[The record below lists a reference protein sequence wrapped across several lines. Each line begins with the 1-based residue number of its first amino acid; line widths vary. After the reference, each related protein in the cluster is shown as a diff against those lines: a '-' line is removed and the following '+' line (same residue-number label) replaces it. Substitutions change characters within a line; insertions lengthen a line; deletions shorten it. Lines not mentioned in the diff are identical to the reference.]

1 VKKLTKRVIR
11 ERSDMARYKEYDYS
25 QGKFIPVHFDK
36 QIIPGT
42 FEHTLHYLID
52 NEIDMSIFDLRYQ
65 NDETGAP
72 AYDPA
77 ILLKIVLYA
86 YSRGIT
92 SSRKIARCCEENIV
106 FMALSADTRPHFTTI
121 ADFIS
126 STNQEIINLFLKVLL
141 YCDEMGLIGKEM
153 FAVDGCKMPSNAS
166 KEWSG
171 TKAEFQHKKDKM
183 EQAIKQILTRHREM
197 DVKEKD
203 KGIIEQ
209 ETKYV
214 ETIKSK
220 VKKINQFLKENDD
233 KPGKRGKPIKSNITD
248 NESAK
253 IKTSHGVI
261 QGYNGVTVVD
271 EKHQIIV
278 HAEAFGAAQEHDLL
292 KPMIEGTKENFKEIG
307 KEKNVFE
314 KAKLVADSGYHTEL
328 NMKMVMEEGID
339 AYIADTQFRKRDP
352 RFADVEKYKE
362 RSRQEQRE
370 FNGTKLLYH
379 PREFTITEDRKF
391 CICPAGKR
399 LYFKANVVINGYHA
413 MKFHGRKTDCRVC
426 DSRAKCLKYPDRTE
440 ARQVAFFQGRSETAP
455 FTFTH
460 KMKQKIDSIKGRLIY
475 NRRLGTAEPPF
486 AHIRSILRLDRFT
499 LRGKHKVNTQWL
511 LYCIVHNLTKVHRY
525 ADGFA

>member
-1 VKKLTKRVIR
+1 
-11 ERSDMARYKEYDYS
+11 MARYKEYDYS
-25 QGKFIPVHFDK
+25 QGKFIAIHFDK
-36 QIIPGT
+36 QILPGT

-52 NEIDMSIFDLRYQ
+52 NEIDISIFDARYQ

-77 ILLKIVLYA
+77 ILLKIILYA

-92 SSRKIARCCEENIV
+92 SSRKIAQCCEENIV
-106 FMALSADTRPHFTTI
+106 FMALSADTRLHFTTI

-126 STNQEIINLFLKVLL
+126 STDQEIIRLFLQVLL
-141 YCDEMGLIGKEM
+141 TCDAMGLIGKEM

-171 TKAEFQHKKDKM
+171 TKEELQHKKEKM
-183 EQAIKQILTRHREM
+183 EKAIKQILTRHREM
-197 DVKEKD
+197 DIREKD

-209 ETKYV
+209 EEKYV

-220 VKKINQFLKENDD
+220 VKKIKQFLKGNDD
-233 KPGKRGKPIKSNITD
+233 KPGKTGKPIKSNITD

-253 IKTSHGVI
+253 MKTSHGVI
-261 QGYNGVTVVD
+261 QGYNGVAVVD
-271 EKHQIIV
+271 DKHQIIV

-292 KPMIEGTKENFKEIG
+292 EPMIEGTKENFKEIG
-307 KEKNVFE
+307 SGKDVFE
-314 KAKLVADSGYHTEL
+314 KAKLVADSGYHTES

-352 RFADVEKYKE
+352 RFADADKYKE
-362 RSRQEQRE
+362 RFRKERDE
-370 FNGTKLLYH
+370 YYGKKDLY
-379 PREFTITEDRKF
+379 RAKDFAMSEDKRF

-399 LYFKANVVINGYHA
+399 LYRNGGHVVMGKSWAI
-413 MKFHGRKTDCRVC
+413 KFQGRKTDCRAC
-426 DSRAKCLKYPDRTE
+426 AFRSKCLRHPDKTE
-440 ARQVAFFQGRSETAP
+440 TRQVYFGQGREESLPES
-455 FTFTH
+455 FTE
-460 KMKQKIDSIKGRLIY
+460 KMKRKIDSIKGRLIY

-486 AHIRSILRLDRFT
+486 AHIKSILGLDRFT
-499 LRGKHKVNTQWL
+499 LRSKRKVNTQWL

-525 ADGFA
+525 AEGFA